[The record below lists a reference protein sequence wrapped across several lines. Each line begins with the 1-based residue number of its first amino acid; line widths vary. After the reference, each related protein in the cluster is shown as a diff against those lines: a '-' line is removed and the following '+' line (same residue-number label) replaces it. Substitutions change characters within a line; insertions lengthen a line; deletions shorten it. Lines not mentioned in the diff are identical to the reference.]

1 MAGGQTEIHMSE
13 VAKSLCITVR
23 VRGVRVFHW
32 RLRVFLT
39 LLKWIT
45 HIAPVNVFIE
55 IEGPGELE
63 TEGSE

>member
-1 MAGGQTEIHMSE
+1 MKMPDIQMRE
-13 VAKSLCITVR
+13 VAKSLCVTVH

-39 LLKWIT
+39 LLRWT
-45 HIAPVNVFIE
+45 SHIAPVDVFIE

>member
-1 MAGGQTEIHMSE
+1 MKMPDLQMSE
-13 VAKSLCITVR
+13 VAKSLCVTVR
-23 VRGVRVFHW
+23 LRGVRLFHW

-39 LLKWIT
+39 LLKWIS
-45 HIAPVNVFIE
+45 HIAPVDVFIE